1 MRQTVRK
8 LPAIKVKSLAA
19 MIFVA
24 ATVQGVSADEGQFY
38 LAPSMQIMN
47 YDNGTGFDNELGYG
61 IGIGYDFSSRLSGEF
76 SVLDLDPQVSNE
88 RSVDQDLWKLDL
100 LYNLDLD
107 WGKIEPFVV
116 SGLGSSNIDGDND
129 SIWNIGAGVNVPL
142 TDRLSWRNSLR
153 NYYFLGRDSEDQDL
167 GFASALVYRF
177 GGSKASQRPSAAP
190 VPETAPVIPPA
201 DADRDGVSD
210 DDDRCPDTLRSYAVD
225 DNGCPIAI
233 EEVARVELLVNFDF
247 DKADVKAEFLSEIE
261 DVALFMEQHPDVVVE
276 LEGHTDSRGTEA
288 YNLDLSQRRADAVRA
303 ELIERFEVASSRVS
317 ARGFG
322 ESQPVASNDSNA
334 GRASN
339 RRVITVI
346 IKTLQ
351 RYQPR

>member
-1 MRQTVRK
+1 
-8 LPAIKVKSLAA
+8 
-19 MIFVA
+19 MIVVA
-24 ATVQGVSADEGQFY
+24 AAAQLVSADEGQFY

-61 IGIGYDFSSRLSGEF
+61 IGVGYDFTTRLSGEF
-76 SVLDLDPQVSNE
+76 SVLDLDPQMP
-88 RSVDQDLWKLDL
+88 RAPSVDQDLWKVDL
-100 LYNLDLD
+100 LYNLGLD
-107 WGKIEPFVV
+107 WGKVEPFVV
-116 SGLGSSNIDGDND
+116 SGLGRSNIDGGSD
-129 SIWNIGAGVNVPL
+129 SVWNIGAGVNVPL

-153 NYYFLGRDSEDQDL
+153 NYYFSGRDSEDQDL

-177 GGSKASQRPSAAP
+177 GGSKAAQRSSAEPTPAP
-190 VPETAPVIPPA
+190 EVAPATAPA
-201 DADRDGVSD
+201 DADNDGVSD
-210 DDDRCPDTLRSYAVD
+210 SNDSCSDTPRSYAVD
-225 DNGCPIAI
+225 EDGCPIAI
-233 EEVARVELLVNFDF
+233 EEVARVELLVTFDF
-247 DKADVKAEFLSEIE
+247 DKADVKPEFLSEIE
-261 DVALFMEQHPDVVVE
+261 DVAVFMEQHPDVVVE
-276 LEGHTDSRGTEA
+276 LEGYTDSRGTEA

-303 ELIERFEVASSRVS
+303 TLIDRFDVAASRVT

-322 ESQPVASNDSNA
+322 ESQPVASNDTDA

>member
-1 MRQTVRK
+1 
-8 LPAIKVKSLAA
+8 
-19 MIFVA
+19 
-24 ATVQGVSADEGQFY
+24 
-38 LAPSMQIMN
+38 
-47 YDNGTGFDNELGYG
+47 
-61 IGIGYDFSSRLSGEF
+61 
-76 SVLDLDPQVSNE
+76 
-88 RSVDQDLWKLDL
+88 
-100 LYNLDLD
+100 
-107 WGKIEPFVV
+107 
-116 SGLGSSNIDGDND
+116 
-129 SIWNIGAGVNVPL
+129 
-142 TDRLSWRNSLR
+142 
-153 NYYFLGRDSEDQDL
+153 
-167 GFASALVYRF
+167 
-177 GGSKASQRPSAAP
+177 
-190 VPETAPVIPPA
+190 
-201 DADRDGVSD
+201 
-210 DDDRCPDTLRSYAVD
+210 VD

>member
-1 MRQTVRK
+1 MNKT
-8 LPAIKVKSLAA
+8 LAA
-19 MIFVA
+19 VIFA
-24 ATVQGVSADEGQFY
+24 ATSAQTLYADEGQFY

-61 IGIGYDFSSRLSGEF
+61 IGLGYDFTSRLSGEF
-76 SVLDLDPQVSNE
+76 SVLDLDPQVPNE
-88 RSVDQDLWKLDL
+88 PSVDQDLWKIDL
-100 LYNLDLD
+100 LYDLDLD
-107 WGKIEPFVV
+107 WGKVQPFVV

-129 SIWNIGAGVNVPL
+129 SIWNIGAGINVPL
-142 TDRLSWRNSLR
+142 SDRLSWRNSLR

-177 GGSKASQRPSAAP
+177 GVSKAASRPAS
-190 VPETAPVIPPA
+190 VTAPVADTTQTRAPA
-201 DADRDGVSD
+201 DADLDGVSD
-210 DDDRCPDTLRSYAVD
+210 RDDKCPGTMRSYAVD
-225 DNGCPIAI
+225 EDGCPIPI

-247 DKADVKAEFLSEIE
+247 DKADVKAEYLSEIE
-261 DVALFMEQHPDVVVE
+261 DVARFMEQHPDVVVE
-276 LEGHTDSRGTEA
+276 LEGHTDSRGTDA

-303 ELIERFEVASSRVS
+303 ELIGRFEVAASRIT

>member
-1 MRQTVRK
+1 
-8 LPAIKVKSLAA
+8 
-19 MIFVA
+19 
-24 ATVQGVSADEGQFY
+24 
-38 LAPSMQIMN
+38 
-47 YDNGTGFDNELGYG
+47 
-61 IGIGYDFSSRLSGEF
+61 
-76 SVLDLDPQVSNE
+76 
-88 RSVDQDLWKLDL
+88 
-100 LYNLDLD
+100 
-107 WGKIEPFVV
+107 
-116 SGLGSSNIDGDND
+116 
-129 SIWNIGAGVNVPL
+129 
-142 TDRLSWRNSLR
+142 
-153 NYYFLGRDSEDQDL
+153 
-167 GFASALVYRF
+167 
-177 GGSKASQRPSAAP
+177 
-190 VPETAPVIPPA
+190 
-201 DADRDGVSD
+201 VSD

-288 YNLDLSQRRADAVRA
+288 YNLDLSQQRADAVRA

>member
-1 MRQTVRK
+1 V
-8 LPAIKVKSLAA
+8 P
-19 MIFVA
+19 
-24 ATVQGVSADEGQFY
+24 
-38 LAPSMQIMN
+38 
-47 YDNGTGFDNELGYG
+47 NE
-61 IGIGYDFSSRLSGEF
+61 
-76 SVLDLDPQVSNE
+76 P
-88 RSVDQDLWKLDL
+88 SVDQDLWKLDL

-190 VPETAPVIPPA
+190 APETAPVTPPA
-201 DADRDGVSD
+201 DADRDGVND

-247 DKADVKAEFLSEIE
+247 DKADVKPEFLSEIE

-276 LEGHTDSRGTEA
+276 LEGHTDSRGTEP

>member
-1 MRQTVRK
+1 
-8 LPAIKVKSLAA
+8 
-19 MIFVA
+19 
-24 ATVQGVSADEGQFY
+24 
-38 LAPSMQIMN
+38 
-47 YDNGTGFDNELGYG
+47 
-61 IGIGYDFSSRLSGEF
+61 
-76 SVLDLDPQVSNE
+76 
-88 RSVDQDLWKLDL
+88 
-100 LYNLDLD
+100 
-107 WGKIEPFVV
+107 
-116 SGLGSSNIDGDND
+116 
-129 SIWNIGAGVNVPL
+129 
-142 TDRLSWRNSLR
+142 
-153 NYYFLGRDSEDQDL
+153 
-167 GFASALVYRF
+167 
-177 GGSKASQRPSAAP
+177 
-190 VPETAPVIPPA
+190 
-201 DADRDGVSD
+201 
-210 DDDRCPDTLRSYAVD
+210 
-225 DNGCPIAI
+225 
-233 EEVARVELLVNFDF
+233 VELLVNFDF
-247 DKADVKAEFLSEIE
+247 DKADVKPEFLSEIE